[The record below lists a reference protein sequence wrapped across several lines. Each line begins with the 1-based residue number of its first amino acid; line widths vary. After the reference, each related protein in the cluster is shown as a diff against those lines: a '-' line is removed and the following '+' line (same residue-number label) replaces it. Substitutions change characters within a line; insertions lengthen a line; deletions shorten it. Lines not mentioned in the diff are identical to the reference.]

1 MVCNWTISPLTLSSG
16 LLQTANSK
24 VYIGLGNGTIKD
36 LTTSSYVHP
45 STQQCTIPLATS
57 STNGLMSAADKIKLD
72 ELFEKDKYNGLISGS
87 IELGNTVTMG
97 GYTWLVCHIDEDAEE
112 FYLIINKLFEEIEFS
127 SGSVNYASSI
137 IADRCNSFLSELPE
151 AVQNLLLVT
160 YIEGVN
166 AKIFIPTYDQMNG
179 GFSWFNSDERR
190 IPDRETGISSYYW
203 LSTKSGPS
211 DVFLVIS
218 GGNLGSTTFVERTY
232 GFRPACRIRL
242 E

>member
-1 MVCNWTISPLTLSSG
+1 
-16 LLQTANSK
+16 
-24 VYIGLGNGTIKD
+24 
-36 LTTSSYVHP
+36 
-45 STQQCTIPLATS
+45 
-57 STNGLMSAADKIKLD
+57 MSAADKAKLD
-72 ELFEKDKYNGLISGS
+72 ELIEAGKYDGLISGK
-87 IELGNTVTMG
+87 IVLGNTVDMG
-97 GYTWLVCHIDEDAEE
+97 GYTWLVCHIDEDANE
-112 FYLIINKLFEEIEFS
+112 FYLIINKLFEEIEYS

-137 IADRCNSFLSELPE
+137 IAERCETFLSELPE
-151 AVQNLLLVT
+151 PVQNLLLVT

-166 AKIFIPTYDQMNG
+166 AKVFIPTYDQMDG